1 MAQVMRRNDRLRSQP
16 RAQLVPFTSMLMRRA
31 MASDNP
37 DDIRSVLAILSAIGG
52 RGVLSMGAGDGEGQE
67 LEVQLG
73 SDSDEDDEE
82 EDEDEEGGSEEED
95 EEGSEGED
103 EEGSEGGEEEEE
115 MEDHHETDFPVG
127 VSMPVIQQDP
137 RQEGPGRGAQGP
149 QPHEEA

>member
-73 SDSDEDDEE
+73 SDSDEEDEDEGSEE
-82 EDEDEEGGSEEED
+82 EDEDESEDGAEEED
-95 EEGSEGED
+95 EE
-103 EEGSEGGEEEEE
+103 EEEEQEEE
-115 MEDHHETDFPVG
+115 MEDYHETDYPVG
-127 VSMPVIQQDP
+127 VAMPVIQQDL
-137 RQEGPGRGAQGP
+137 RQEGPGRGAQGTP
-149 QPHEEA
+149 PHEEA